1 MHEQF
6 SGEDVRQLREA
17 HPGVIILAH
26 PECPPDVLQEADF
39 AGSTSAISN
48 YVSENQP
55 SKVVLLTECS
65 MSDNVAA
72 ENPNVNFIRPCNLC
86 PHMKRITLE
95 NIYDCLVTGQHEVTI
110 PEDVRVRAKAALDA
124 MLALPKIARPL
135 AFRTGQVPL
144 ELEMV
149 I

>member
-1 MHEQF
+1 
-6 SGEDVRQLREA
+6 
-17 HPGVIILAH
+17 
-26 PECPPDVLQEADF
+26 
-39 AGSTSAISN
+39 
-48 YVSENQP
+48 
-55 SKVVLLTECS
+55 

-124 MLALPKIARPL
+124 MLAMPKIARPL